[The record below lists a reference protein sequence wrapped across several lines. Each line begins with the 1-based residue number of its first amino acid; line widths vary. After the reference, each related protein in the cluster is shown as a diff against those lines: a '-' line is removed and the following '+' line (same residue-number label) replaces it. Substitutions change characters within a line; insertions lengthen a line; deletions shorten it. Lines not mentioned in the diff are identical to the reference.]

1 VGKPKLRVIE
11 RDPGLLKQYPRNKK
25 VDVKIHGCLAPS
37 NAVIKKQLPAMDIAK
52 YNKYVTREVPEG
64 E

>member
-25 VDVKIHGCLAPS
+25 WTLRFTAVWAPS
-37 NAVIKKQLPAMDIAK
+37 NAIIKKQLPAMDIAK